1 MSTKARN
8 VLFTVFGVAGLV
20 LKGRYHGPYQLV
32 VRNYCGNVAVSFAVY
47 FLLANLPFCVKLGRL
62 PTAGCALAVV
72 GLFEAT
78 NGLYLM
84 TNVYDPVDYAANA
97 AGIGLA
103 LIADAAASKIIRR
116 LRPNGQSA

>member
-8 VLFTVFGVAGLV
+8 VLFTLCGVAGLA
-20 LKGRYHGPYQLV
+20 LKGRYHGPYQAV
-32 VRNYCGNVAVSFAVY
+32 VRGYCGNIAASFAVY

-78 NGLYLM
+78 NGFHLM
-84 TNVYDPVDYAANA
+84 TNTYDPVDYAANA

-103 LIADAAASKIIRR
+103 LLADAAASKIIRR
-116 LRPNGQSA
+116 LKPNGQTA